1 MSAILSSRQVQ
12 PRHLKLLFWGD
23 TGTRKTES
31 ILRFFPNVLLID
43 TEGNGEQ
50 CVGMPEIPEFLLART
65 KDVNEIIK
73 IVDEVAAGRH
83 RFSDGRPILTVA
95 IDSISVLWAI
105 RKDTRALVAEQRN
118 QRWGK
123 TAEEATMTQLDWSM
137 AKRPLL
143 RLNTRLANCP
153 IKYMIYTARLQ
164 DKYAEDPR
172 QKDRIFKVGEAP
184 DAIKGLEYDMN
195 LAFRMRN
202 TPEGAWECQVT
213 KVQGALGR
221 ELPSGKVLRA
231 FPAETILEY
240 TGHLTG
246 ESGAQQDETRLAEV
260 DAARELP
267 AEAPGGSVR
276 SSVRGPSS
284 ELDDFYIEAQ
294 QLGYQTPDGAPD
306 RQRIREV
313 LKTNGYQAFN
323 PAEAERML
331 KVLKQARVEASSS
344 APTT

>member
-31 ILRFFPNVLLID
+31 ILRHFPNVLLID
-43 TEGNGEQ
+43 TEGNAEQ

-65 KDVNEIIK
+65 KDINEIIK
-73 IVDEVAAGRH
+73 IIDEVSAGRH
-83 RFSDGRPILTVA
+83 RFPDGRPILTVA
-95 IDSISVLWAI
+95 IDSISVLWSI
-105 RKDTRALVAEQRN
+105 RKDTRALVAEQRT

-195 LAFRMRN
+195 LVFRMRN
-202 TPEGAWECQVT
+202 AAEGPWECQVT

-231 FPAETILEY
+231 FPSETILSY
-240 TGHLTG
+240 TGHLSG
-246 ESGAQQDETRLAEV
+246 ESGALQDETRLAEA

-267 AEAPGGSVR
+267 AEAPTAAAR
-276 SSVRGPSS
+276 TGPRVSN
-284 ELDDFYIEAQ
+284 ELDDFYAQ
-294 QLGYQTPDGAPD
+294 ARELGYAAPDGSPD

-313 LKTNGYQAFN
+313 LKTNGYQSFN
-323 PAEAERML
+323 PAEAPRML
-331 KVLKQARVEASSS
+331 SLLRQVREPGSTEPAR
-344 APTT
+344 

>member
-1 MSAILSSRQVQ
+1 MSTILSSRQVQ

-31 ILRFFPNVLLID
+31 ILRYFPNVLLID

-65 KDVNEIIK
+65 KDIHEIIK
-73 IVDEVAAGRH
+73 IIDEVAAGRH
-83 RFSDGRPILTVA
+83 RFPDGRPILTVA
-95 IDSISVLWAI
+95 IDSISVLWTI

-123 TAEEATMTQLDWSM
+123 TPEEATMTQLDWSM

-195 LAFRMRN
+195 LVFRMRHSA
-202 TPEGAWECQVT
+202 EGPWECQVT

-221 ELPSGKVLRA
+221 DLPSGKVLRA
-231 FPAETILEY
+231 FPTDTILNY
-240 TGHLTG
+240 TGHLSG
-246 ESGAQQDETRLAEV
+246 ESGAVQDETRLAEV
-260 DAARELP
+260 DAAREFP
-267 AEAPGGSVR
+267 AEVRAAAATGAQRAPAT
-276 SSVRGPSS
+276 
-284 ELDDFYIEAQ
+284 ELDDFYAQ
-294 QLGYQTPDGAPD
+294 ARELGYQTPDGAPD

-313 LKTNGYQAFN
+313 LKTNGYQSFN
-323 PAEAERML
+323 PAEAPRL
-331 KVLKQARVEASSS
+331 LSVLRQARADTQ
-344 APTT
+344 A